1 MDGSKFKA
9 VNAKD
14 NNFTFN
20 KLNDRVR
27 RLDEYIS
34 LYMEELDAFDWE
46 EARKLSKDE
55 LQHKLEVCKE
65 RKVRH
70 KEYRNTLKEFLLKG
84 FAKVGAE
91 MSMFCLSYN
100 LRVLYQPQGDPRAN
114 SFTLIKTTREDVTY
128 KQYTVVLYELFLNF
142 MSTCKKQ
149 GTSK

>member
-27 RLDEYIS
+27 RLDEHIS

-55 LQHKLEVCKE
+55 LQHKLEV
-65 RKVRH
+65 
-70 KEYRNTLKEFLLKG
+70 
-84 FAKVGAE
+84 
-91 MSMFCLSYN
+91 
-100 LRVLYQPQGDPRAN
+100 
-114 SFTLIKTTREDVTY
+114 
-128 KQYTVVLYELFLNF
+128 
-142 MSTCKKQ
+142 
-149 GTSK
+149 

>member
-27 RLDEYIS
+27 RLDEHIS

-65 RKVRH
+65 RKVRY
-70 KEYRNTLKEFLLKG
+70 KEYRNTLKEFLLKR
-84 FAKVGAE
+84 FAKVGADK
-91 MSMFCLSYN
+91 
-100 LRVLYQPQGDPRAN
+100 PQGDPRAN